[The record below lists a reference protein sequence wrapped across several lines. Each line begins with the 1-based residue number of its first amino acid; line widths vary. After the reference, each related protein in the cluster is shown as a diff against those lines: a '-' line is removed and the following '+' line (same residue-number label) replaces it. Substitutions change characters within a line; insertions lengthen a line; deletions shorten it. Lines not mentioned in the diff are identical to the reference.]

1 MFTISKLFWLGVILV
16 AVWNIFRIIE
26 KRQGLRYRDV
36 KDSDTTGEK
45 ADSES
50 EPIAAVYCANCATF
64 TAGAGCDRAD
74 CDISG

>member
-1 MFTISKLFWLGVILV
+1 MFTFSKLFWLGIILV

-26 KRQGLRYRDV
+26 KRQALRDRNF

-50 EPIAAVYCANCATF
+50 EPIAAVYCATCATF
-64 TAGAGCDRAD
+64 TAGARCDRAD

>member
-1 MFTISKLFWLGVILV
+1 MFSISKLFWLGIILV

-50 EPIAAVYCANCATF
+50 EPIAAVYCATCATF

-74 CDISG
+74 CDISS

>member
-1 MFTISKLFWLGVILV
+1 MFSISKLFWLGIILV

-26 KRQGLRYRDV
+26 KRQALRDRDV

-50 EPIAAVYCANCATF
+50 EPIAAVYCATCATF

>member
-1 MFTISKLFWLGVILV
+1 MFTFSKLFGLGIILV

-36 KDSDTTGEK
+36 KDSDTTGDK

-50 EPIAAVYCANCATF
+50 EPIAAVYCATCATF
-64 TAGAGCDRAD
+64 TTGAGCDRAD
-74 CDISG
+74 CGISG